1 VRKNLKYPSGKA
13 PQITS
18 SSARALVSLACL
30 AAGAPLGVVYRPP
43 HFDSPFLPNNNTKM
57 KLALSLALAGSAAA
71 YTAPT
76 MTFSLGKK
84 KAAPTAVRKV
94 S

>member
-1 VRKNLKYPSGKA
+1 MLALLPVPLSAWCTALPTLIVPS
-13 PQITS
+13 
-18 SSARALVSLACL
+18 C
-30 AAGAPLGVVYRPP
+30 
-43 HFDSPFLPNNNTKM
+43 PNNNTKM

-84 KAAPTAVRKV
+84 KAAPAAVPKV

>member
-1 VRKNLKYPSGKA
+1 
-13 PQITS
+13 
-18 SSARALVSLACL
+18 
-30 AAGAPLGVVYRPP
+30 
-43 HFDSPFLPNNNTKM
+43 M
-57 KLALSLALAGSAAA
+57 KLAAFSLLAGSAAA

-84 KAAPTAVRKV
+84 KAAPAAVPKV

>member
-1 VRKNLKYPSGKA
+1 M
-13 PQITS
+13 
-18 SSARALVSLACL
+18 
-30 AAGAPLGVVYRPP
+30 VYRPP
-43 HFDSPFLPNNNTKM
+43 HFDSPLLPTNNTKM

-84 KAAPTAVRKV
+84 KAAPAAVPKV